1 MAILTIAS
9 TIVAVVRFFGLHY
22 TCTSETTQELLLI
35 APNTTHSMAPPTFTG
50 GKLFKKKAKK
60 KSRKSKHERKAED
73 TPTTTSAAAA
83 ALTEEDD
90 DLTEAERTA
99 LYFKKEKEKR
109 DLLKVANMSH
119 RERVEEF
126 NSKLAEL
133 TEHNDIPRV
142 SAAGNG

>member
-1 MAILTIAS
+1 
-9 TIVAVVRFFGLHY
+9 
-22 TCTSETTQELLLI
+22 
-35 APNTTHSMAPPTFTG
+35 MAPPTFTG

-60 KSRKSKHERKAED
+60 KSRKSKHEARKSA
-73 TPTTTSAAAA
+73 TTVVEEMTTADNA
-83 ALTEEDD
+83 ALLNEDDDD
-90 DLTEAERTA
+90 DLTEAERSA
-99 LYFKKEKEKR
+99 MQFKKEKEKR
-109 DLLKVANMSH
+109 DLEKVANMSH

>member
-1 MAILTIAS
+1 
-9 TIVAVVRFFGLHY
+9 
-22 TCTSETTQELLLI
+22 
-35 APNTTHSMAPPTFTG
+35 MAPPTFTG

-60 KSRKSKHERKAED
+60 KSRKSKHEARKSATTVEE
-73 TPTTTSAAAA
+73 TTTADA
-83 ALTEEDD
+83 ALNEDDND
-90 DLTEAERTA
+90 DLTEAERSA
-99 LYFKKEKEKR
+99 MQFKKEKEKR
-109 DLLKVANMSH
+109 DLEKVANMSH